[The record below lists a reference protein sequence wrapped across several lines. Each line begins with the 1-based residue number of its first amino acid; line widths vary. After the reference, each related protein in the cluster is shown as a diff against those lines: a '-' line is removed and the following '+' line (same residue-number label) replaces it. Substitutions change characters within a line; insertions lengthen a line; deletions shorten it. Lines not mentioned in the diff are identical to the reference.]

1 MRKFEYDDSVNQQR
15 NVLCYA
21 FHPDLLDASEKDLK
35 EFLVVLSNHFPKTDD
50 GNGDFKPMDNSSLVN
65 TWNNAY
71 SNVCALIKEHREK
84 RRNRNILCVSIL
96 TLVVLSATLWHRVST
111 TNEAEVSNLQQSTLN
126 KSMLPQPSTAGT
138 R

>member
-1 MRKFEYDDSVNQQR
+1 MRKFEYDNSVNQQR

-35 EFLVVLSNHFPKTDD
+35 EFLVVLSNYFPKTDD
-50 GNGDFKPMDNSSLVN
+50 GNGDFKPMDNSSLFN

-71 SNVCALIKEHREK
+71 SNVCSLIKEHQEK
-84 RRNRNILCVSIL
+84 RRNRNVVSIL
-96 TLVVLSATLWHRVST
+96 TLFVLSATLWHRVST
-111 TNEAEVSNLQQSTLN
+111 TNGAEISDSQQSTLN
-126 KSMLPQPSTAGT
+126 KSILSQPSAAGT